1 MLRYTTPAPP
11 VDLAAEVPELAAY
24 TRTTVRLHPK
34 KRRPGVSDSHIGGPL
49 WWPANEPWPTCTEPY
64 LAWVPVVRPDGRH
77 GMRMGPTE
85 AEEPNPLV
93 PIAQLWRR
101 DFPEIDYP
109 DDTDVLQVLWCP
121 DEHDQFDFGGP
132 MVRLVW
138 RHTEPGVALLDSPPT
153 PRRISDR
160 IYLPHPCSLHPERV
174 VEYPCDEVY
183 PPELQE
189 RLRQWEIAHFPTT
202 PHDEGYDE
210 EQVEEYG
217 CSCYQYLLSVAPGCK
232 VGGWTSWHATDMYDV
247 PCLDCGGETRE
258 LLKLDSCEWD
268 GGSGPRWKPVVDSG
282 TASRDAE
289 PECEPTGLVHGRYAA
304 MTIFTCRTDPQHAP
318 RFTIQ

>member
-34 KRRPGVSDSHIGGPL
+34 KGRPGVSDSHIGGPL

-132 MVRLVW
+132 WSGL
-138 RHTEPGVALLDSPPT
+138 
-153 PRRISDR
+153 
-160 IYLPHPCSLHPERV
+160 
-174 VEYPCDEVY
+174 
-183 PPELQE
+183 
-189 RLRQWEIAHFPTT
+189 
-202 PHDEGYDE
+202 
-210 EQVEEYG
+210 
-217 CSCYQYLLSVAPGCK
+217 
-232 VGGWTSWHATDMYDV
+232 
-247 PCLDCGGETRE
+247 CGGIPSLVSRCWIRP
-258 LLKLDSCEWD
+258 LLL
-268 GGSGPRWKPVVDSG
+268 GGSPTGYTCHTRVRCIPSGSSSTPVTRCIRRSCKNDFVSGRSPISRPPLTTRDTTKSKSRNTGAAAINTCCRWLPAARSAVGPRG
-282 TASRDAE
+282 TR
-289 PECEPTGLVHGRYAA
+289 PIC
-304 MTIFTCRTDPQHAP
+304 MTCRVSTVVARQGNC
-318 RFTIQ
+318 